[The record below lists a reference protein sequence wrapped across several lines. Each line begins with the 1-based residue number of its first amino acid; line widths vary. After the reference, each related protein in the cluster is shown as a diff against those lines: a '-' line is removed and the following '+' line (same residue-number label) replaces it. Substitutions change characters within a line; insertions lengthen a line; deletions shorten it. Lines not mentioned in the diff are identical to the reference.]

1 MLWIHAGPHKAAS
14 SYVTE
19 RLRKNRAALASQGVL
34 MDGDDNH
41 LANAI
46 ASKNYQPLE
55 QALAGLSKDFERI
68 LISSSSLDTRILNK
82 GVLSILSDLASSNG
96 FKLGISYFIRD
107 QQSWLN
113 SIYCHRVR
121 RFRSTPDFPDY
132 CRYIMK
138 DSSSWDIAY
147 PSKFRVLKSYPD
159 LVKLFLPLSRQVAI
173 ADPFLALTSALGLT
187 EPSEDGGWLK
197 GESSKQNIQP
207 GAKGIWM
214 SRVCFQLMESL
225 GFDPDVLNR
234 KGKVIRDLAI
244 ERGWDREKFD
254 GFDQPLLDR
263 VAGFYASSND
273 AFAREHWGVSWN
285 ALFPAKAA
293 SQFVYSGP
301 ESEFEKREM
310 RRLMVRV
317 LRELHF
323 PWLLRKRFFKGYDA
337 MVAG

>member
-19 RLRKNRAALASQGVL
+19 RLRKNRGALASQGVL
-34 MDGDDNH
+34 MDGDDNY

-82 GVLSILSDLASSNG
+82 GVLSVLSDLASSNR

-113 SIYCHRVR
+113 SVYCHRVR

-147 PSKFRVLKSYPD
+147 PSKFRVLKSYPG

-173 ADPFLALTSALGLT
+173 ADPFLALMSALGLT
-187 EPSEDGGWLK
+187 EPSGDGGWLK

-301 ESEFEKREM
+301 ESELEKREM

-317 LRELHF
+317 LRELQF

>member
-1 MLWIHAGPHKAAS
+1 
-14 SYVTE
+14 
-19 RLRKNRAALASQGVL
+19 
-34 MDGDDNH
+34 
-41 LANAI
+41 
-46 ASKNYQPLE
+46 
-55 QALAGLSKDFERI
+55 
-68 LISSSSLDTRILNK
+68 
-82 GVLSILSDLASSNG
+82 
-96 FKLGISYFIRD
+96 
-107 QQSWLN
+107 
-113 SIYCHRVR
+113 
-121 RFRSTPDFPDY
+121 
-132 CRYIMK
+132 MK

-147 PSKFRVLKSYPD
+147 PSKFRVLKSYPG

-173 ADPFLALTSALGLT
+173 ADPFLALMSALGLT
-187 EPSEDGGWLK
+187 EPSGDGGWLK

-301 ESEFEKREM
+301 ESELEKREM

-317 LRELHF
+317 LRELQF